1 MADRLVEPGGDLTA
15 QQAIRGR
22 CRHPAG
28 GFEPWTPADVEQS
41 IARRFAHQVSRHPER
56 IAIRTPRLSLTYIE
70 LDRRANRIAHALL
83 ALAGPRTEPVGIMF
97 ANGAWFAAALLGVAK
112 AGQIQVTLD
121 SALPGDQIRAMLQLS
136 GAAVILTDG
145 AHAALARDLAG
156 SRRRIIDVEQL
167 ADGPPGAPDVPVA
180 AEAVAAINFTSGST
194 GAPKGITFSHRGLLH
209 IVMRHAHAF
218 GLCADD
224 RQAYLR
230 ATSTPP
236 LYALLVGGTCC
247 PVDLRAAGI
256 DELAPWMVEAGV
268 TVYRSAVSAFRA
280 LTDTLTGGER
290 FPDLRLVLVF
300 GEAAYH
306 TDVERHRRRFGA
318 GALFAS
324 SLGCRETGDY
334 AYFFADAD
342 TPLSAGVVPG
352 GFVSEHMD
360 VLVLDEAGRPAP
372 PGEVGELAVR
382 SAYAATGYWQRPD
395 LTAVAFRPD
404 PSGGD
409 ARVYRTGDV
418 GRQRSD
424 GCLLH
429 LGRRDYQVKIR
440 GHRVDLAAVEAALL
454 EIDGVRE
461 AAVCGRE
468 DTPGDVRLVAYLVP
482 GEQPLPSPHA
492 IRRTLAARLPEYMVP
507 SAFVPLRT
515 MPRGTT
521 GKVDR
526 RALPR
531 PARPLRGNGHA
542 PTPPGTPVEAALAAI
557 WAEVLGLE
565 TLGVDEAFI
574 DLGGNSMLAAQIG
587 ARIHDTFDVR
597 LPLRALLA
605 SPTVADMARAILEA
619 AAECIGEPE
628 LARMLAD
635 IEGRVDGSRDADG
648 PGDDRGA
655 SARAR

>member
-1 MADRLVEPGGDLTA
+1 MAERFVERGGDLEA
-15 QQAIRGR
+15 QRAIRAR
-22 CRHPAG
+22 CQHPTG

-41 IARRFAHQVSRHPER
+41 IARRFAQQVSRHPER
-56 IAIRTPRLSLTYIE
+56 IAIRTPRLALTYTA
-70 LDRRANRIAHALL
+70 LDRRANRVAHALL
-83 ALAGPRTEPVGIMF
+83 ALAGRRAEPVGLMF

-121 SALPGDQIRAMLQLS
+121 SALLRDQIRAMLQLS
-136 GAAVILTDG
+136 GAAVILTDA

-156 SRRRIIDVEQL
+156 GRYRIIDVEQL
-167 ADGPPGAPDVPVA
+167 ADDPASAPDVPVA

-194 GAPKGITFSHRGLLH
+194 GAPKGITLSHRGLLH

-247 PVDLRAAGI
+247 PLDLRAMGV
-256 DELAPWMVEAGV
+256 DELAPWMIEAGV

-280 LTDTLTGGER
+280 LTDTLTGAER
-290 FPDLRLVLVF
+290 FRDLRLILVF

-306 TDVERHRRRFGA
+306 TDVERHRHHFGA
-318 GALFAS
+318 DALFAS

-342 TPLSAGVVPG
+342 TPLSAGALPG

-360 VLVLDEAGRPAP
+360 VLVLDEAGQPAP
-372 PGEVGELAVR
+372 PGEAGELAVR

-395 LTAVAFRPD
+395 LTAGAFRPD

-409 ARVYRTGDV
+409 ARVYRTGDI
-418 GRQRSD
+418 GRQRPD

-440 GHRVDLAAVEAALL
+440 GHRVDLAAVESALL
-454 EIDGVRE
+454 DIDGVRE
-461 AAVCGRE
+461 AAVSGRE
-468 DTPGDVRLVAYLVP
+468 DTPGNMRLVAYLVP
-482 GEQPLPSPHA
+482 GEQPLPSAHA

-507 SAFVPLRT
+507 SAFVPLGAI
-515 MPRGTT
+515 PRGMT

-531 PARPLRGNGHA
+531 PVRPLRGDGHA
-542 PTPPGTPVEAALAAI
+542 PTPPATPLEAALAAI
-557 WAEVLGLE
+557 WAGALGLE
-565 TLGVDEAFI
+565 MVGVDEAFI

-587 ARIHDTFDVR
+587 ARIQDTFDVR

-619 AAECIGEPE
+619 AAEGIAGSE

-635 IEGRVDGSRDADG
+635 IENRAHRDG

-655 SARAR
+655 SVRAR